1 MDSDPYYLKQIRIQ
15 VFLIQIRIQEN
26 DTGSTD
32 PDLPHWCGGSVF
44 FCPIRIRTFFFGF
57 RLWIRKGSGSESD
70 LKQDFVSVS
79 EFKSFKSARR
89 QENTT
94 ILSEIK
100 TPLESGAWIR
110 RKKFGSGSSKKIRI
124 RDTQCGGSG
133 SVESISFPLIRI
145 RIKKRLDPEFRSG
158 IHHTSTI

>member
-1 MDSDPYYLKQIRIQ
+1 MWRIQIRGIHIISLDPDPDLYRNNHLNYGKKLKLFSVFNGFSWIQIRIIWNRFGSGLWIRIQ

-100 TPLESGAWIR
+100 IWEL
-110 RKKFGSGSSKKIRI
+110 K
-124 RDTQCGGSG
+124 
-133 SVESISFPLIRI
+133 
-145 RIKKRLDPEFRSG
+145 
-158 IHHTSTI
+158 